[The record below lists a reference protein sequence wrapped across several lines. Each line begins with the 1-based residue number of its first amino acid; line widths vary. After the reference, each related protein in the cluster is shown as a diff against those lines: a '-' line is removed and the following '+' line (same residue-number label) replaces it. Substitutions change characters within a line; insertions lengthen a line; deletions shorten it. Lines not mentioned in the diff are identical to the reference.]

1 MIAARIGFATI
12 GHHWGAT
19 IASGP
24 TVMTSFGF
32 SIFIESLAVAKRAAT
47 TGVPIMPNQSRSD
60 RRIGIR

>member
-47 TGVPIMPNQSRSD
+47 TGVPIMPNQSCSD